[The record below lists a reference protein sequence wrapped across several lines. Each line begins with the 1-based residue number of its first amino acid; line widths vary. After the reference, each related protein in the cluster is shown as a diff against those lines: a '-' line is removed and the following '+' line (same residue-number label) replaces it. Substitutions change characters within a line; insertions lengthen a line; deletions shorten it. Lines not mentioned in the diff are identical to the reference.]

1 MIKKTK
7 NIPVSSLLE
16 GFDDAGSPD
25 LKYYA
30 FDWDDNLMFMPTKII
45 LQDSKGVEVPMST
58 EDYAKY
64 RHVIGKEPFDY
75 KGYSV
80 VGYADSPYRNFR
92 KDGDKQFKIDSMKAK
107 PGPAWSDFI
116 EAVNNGSIFSII
128 TARGHHPDTIK
139 DAIYN
144 LIITNHNGINK
155 DLLVK
160 NLKKYRDIV
169 GLDDKSDLELIREYL
184 DLNKYYPVTFYDG
197 SATAN
202 PEKLKVDAM
211 REFISYVKSQA
222 NIIGKKLFVKN
233 DISNKFIPSI
243 GFSDDDLKNVETM
256 KKHLEDEPTLK
267 TYYTG
272 QGTKTRF

>member
-1 MIKKTK
+1 MIKTKT

-45 LQDSKGVEVPMST
+45 LQDSKGAEVPMST
-58 EDYAKY
+58 EDYAQY
-64 RHVIGKEPFDY
+64 RHVIGKEPFNY
-75 KGYSV
+75 KGYEI

-92 KDGDKQFKIDSMKAK
+92 KEGDKEFKIDSMKAK

-116 EAVNNGSIFSII
+116 EAINNGSIFSII

-144 LIITNHNGINK
+144 LIITNHNGVNK

-169 GLDDKSDLELIREYL
+169 GLEDKSDSELIREYL
-184 DLNKYYPVTFYDG
+184 DLNKYYPVTFNDSSG
-197 SATAN
+197 TAN

-222 NIIGKKLFVKN
+222 NILGKKLFVKN
-233 DISNKFIPSI
+233 GISNKFIPSI
-243 GFSDDDLKNVETM
+243 GFSDDDIKNVETM
-256 KKHLEDEPTLK
+256 KTSLKDEPSLK

>member
-1 MIKKTK
+1 MIKTKT

-45 LQDSKGVEVPMST
+45 LQDSKGAEVPMST
-58 EDYAKY
+58 EDYAQY
-64 RHVIGKEPFDY
+64 RHVIGKEPFNY
-75 KGYSV
+75 KGYEI

-92 KDGDKQFKIDSMKAK
+92 KEGDKQFKIDSMKAK

-116 EAVNNGSIFSII
+116 EAINNGSIFSII

-144 LIITNHNGINK
+144 LIITNHNGVNK
-155 DLLVK
+155 DLLIK

-169 GLDDKSDLELIREYL
+169 GLENKSDLELIREYL
-184 DLNKYYPVTFYDG
+184 DLNKYYPVTFRDSLG
-197 SATAN
+197 TAN

-222 NIIGKKLFVKN
+222 NILGKKLFVKN
-233 DISNKFIPSI
+233 GISNKFIPSI
-243 GFSDDDLKNVETM
+243 GFSDDDIKNVETM
-256 KKHLEDEPTLK
+256 KSSLEDEPALK